1 MASFFVLELFAT
13 ILFYFYL
20 FVYNCVF
27 VRVRVRVDVHAYTLK
42 VRRLTGD
49 PSSLAVTLL
58 PFVQMR

>member
-1 MASFFVLELFAT
+1 MLELFAT

-27 VRVRVRVDVHAYTLK
+27 VRVDVDVHAYTLK